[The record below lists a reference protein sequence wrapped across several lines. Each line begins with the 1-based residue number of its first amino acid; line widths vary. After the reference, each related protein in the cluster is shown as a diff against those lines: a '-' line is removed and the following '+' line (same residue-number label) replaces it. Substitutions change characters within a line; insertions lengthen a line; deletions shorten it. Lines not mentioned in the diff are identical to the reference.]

1 MVVWPDWIY
10 RAVDELVCLREAME
24 KGGEAKRV
32 GNMIKRR
39 EKRSYY
45 YDFMTKDIQK
55 EWLQEFNRSYHVKDN
70 VSLETFLN
78 RWSNDFQDFISGSF
92 DWNATKRGIE
102 WWEDYANTDE
112 STILA
117 WKRDE
122 TLKELGI

>member
-1 MVVWPDWIY
+1 
-10 RAVDELVCLREAME
+10 
-24 KGGEAKRV
+24 
-32 GNMIKRR
+32 MIKRR

-78 RWSNDFQDFISGSF
+78 WWSHDFQDFISGSF
-92 DWNATKRGIE
+92 DWNVTKRGID

-117 WKRDE
+117 WKRAE
-122 TLKELGI
+122 KIKELGI